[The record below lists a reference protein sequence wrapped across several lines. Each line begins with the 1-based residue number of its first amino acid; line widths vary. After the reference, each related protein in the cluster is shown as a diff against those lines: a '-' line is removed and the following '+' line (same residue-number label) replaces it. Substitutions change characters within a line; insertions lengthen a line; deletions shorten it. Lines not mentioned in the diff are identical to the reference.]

1 MLEEDGKEF
10 NKRWGYLSR
19 AGLNDKSQF
28 TRQIEKYA
36 GEILSTP
43 VYLWRPSDVGPC
55 RACPPRLPHGSS
67 MCSKGCCARSSEDDK
82 PRLVQIT
89 IR

>member
-36 GEILSTP
+36 GDFPPPLSALGMLSRFFQP
-43 VYLWRPSDVGPC
+43 QGC
-55 RACPPRLPHGSS
+55 S
-67 MCSKGCCARSSEDDK
+67 MYRSCCARLSEERSHALSAD
-82 PRLVQIT
+82 PAGMVLLTVAR
-89 IR
+89 